1 MSEKE
6 KLFKSV
12 FDYIEINGFANFS
25 LNELSKQKNFNKLKI
40 EKYFISEYQ
49 MIDAFIKMIN
59 DKVYNEISDPNIDKT
74 STKDTLFEFIMI
86 RFDKLSP
93 YKKGLIKIYEQV
105 RKNPRLLNLISKK
118 IYNFIQTIFNLS
130 GAKKNFILDKL
141 SINSLFLIYLYVF
154 NTWIKD
160 NTSDMSKTMSD
171 LDLCLSRAEMVM
183 KKLINFINPKLI

>member
-1 MSEKE
+1 MTEKE
-6 KLFKSV
+6 KFFKSV

-25 LNELSKQKNFNKLKI
+25 LNELSKQKNINMPKI

-49 MIDAFIKMIN
+49 MIDTFMKMIN
-59 DKVYNEISDPNIDKT
+59 DQVYKEISDPNIDKT
-74 STKDTLFEFIMI
+74 SIKDTLFEFIMI

-93 YKKGLIKIYEQV
+93 YKKGLKKIYEQV

-160 NTSDMSKTMSD
+160 NTSEMSKTMSD

-183 KKLINFINPKLI
+183 KKVN